1 MLKLIKNA
9 EVYAPEPLGK
19 KDVLIADGRIAAVGE
34 HILPELQE
42 SSPHVELVDGT
53 GKKLMPGLIDSHV
66 HITGGGGEGSFKTR
80 TPELML
86 SDCTAG
92 GITTVVGV
100 IGTDGTTRTM
110 TNLVAK
116 AKALNEEG
124 ITCYCQSGS
133 YQVPVKTLTG
143 SLEKDIIL
151 IEEIIGA
158 GEIAISDHRSS
169 QPTKEELARIA
180 SDARV
185 GGILSGKAGVVN
197 VHLGDSP
204 DRLRLIE
211 EVVDT
216 TDIPITQFVPT
227 HINRNRELLEA
238 GVSFAKKGGYVDFTT
253 STTKE
258 ILAGDETKC
267 SRGLKYMLAEGVPDN
282 RITFTS
288 DGQGSLPEFDEAGKL
303 KGLRIGRVTSL
314 FKEVRDAVLEEG
326 IAFETAIKVAT
337 SNVADA
343 YSLTGKGRVEAGKDA
358 DLLLL
363 NRDDLSID
371 SVMARG
377 KWMMKDR
384 EIVTKGTFEE

>member
-1 MLKLIKNA
+1 MLKLIRNA
-9 EVYAPEPLGK
+9 DVFAPDPLGV
-19 KDVLIADGRIAAVGE
+19 KDVLIADGRIAAVKDHIFPENFSSGE
-34 HILPELQE
+34 IE
-42 SSPHVELVDGT
+42 VINGT
-53 GKKLMPGLIDSHV
+53 GLKLMPGLIDSHV

-86 SDCTAG
+86 SDCVAG

-116 AKALNEEG
+116 AKGLKEEG
-124 ITCYCQSGS
+124 LSCFCQSGS

-143 SLEKDIIL
+143 SLEQDIIL

-180 SDARV
+180 SEARV

-204 DRLRLIE
+204 DRLKLIE
-211 EVVDT
+211 EVVET

-227 HINRNRELLEA
+227 HINRNEELLEA
-238 GVSFAKKGGYVDFTT
+238 GIAFAIKGGYVDFTT

-267 SRGLKYMLAEGVPDN
+267 SRGLKRMLAEGVPEN

-288 DGQGSLPEFDEAGKL
+288 DGQGSLPEFDKAGNL

-314 FKEVRDAVLEEG
+314 YKEVKDAVLEEG
-326 IAFETAIKVAT
+326 VPFETAIKVAT
-337 SNVADA
+337 SNVAEA
-343 YSLTGKGRVEAGKDA
+343 YKFRQKGTVAAEMDA
-358 DLLLL
+358 DLLLVDAENL
-363 NRDDLSID
+363 EID
-371 SVMARG
+371 SVIAGG
-377 KWMMKDR
+377 KWMMKNK
-384 EIVTKGTFEE
+384 EIVTKGTFE

>member
-1 MLKLIKNA
+1 MLKTIKNVS
-9 EVYAPEPLGK
+9 VYLPNFAGV
-19 KDVLIADGRIAAVGE
+19 KDVLIADGRIAAIEDNIEINEEWCEVT
-34 HILPELQE
+34 
-42 SSPHVELVDGT
+42 DGS
-53 GKKLMPGLIDSHV
+53 GKKLIPGLIDSHV

-86 SDCTAG
+86 SDCIAG

-110 TNLVAK
+110 TNLIAK
-116 AKALNEEG
+116 AKGLKEEG
-124 ITCYCQSGS
+124 ITVYCQTGS

-143 SLEKDIIL
+143 SIEKDIIL

-169 QPTKEELARIA
+169 QPTREELARIA

-204 DRLRLIE
+204 DRLKLIE

-227 HINRNRELLEA
+227 HINRNEALLDA
-238 GVSFAKKGGYVDFTT
+238 GIAFAKRGGYVDFTT

-267 SRGLKYMLAEGVPDN
+267 SRGLKRMLDAGVPIEQ
-282 RITFTS
+282 ITFTS
-288 DGQGSLPEFDEAGKL
+288 DGQGSLPEFDKKGNLIGL
-303 KGLRIGRVTSL
+303 KIGRVTSL
-314 FKEVRDAVLEEG
+314 YKEVRDAALEEG
-326 IAFETAIKVAT
+326 IPFEDAIKVAT

-343 YSLTGKGRVEAGKDA
+343 YKFSSKGRIEPGYDA
-358 DLLLL
+358 DLLLVGGESL
-363 NRDDLSID
+363 EIEA
-371 SVMARG
+371 VMAKG
-377 KWMMKDR
+377 QWMMKKN
-384 EIVTKGTFEE
+384 ELLVKGTFE